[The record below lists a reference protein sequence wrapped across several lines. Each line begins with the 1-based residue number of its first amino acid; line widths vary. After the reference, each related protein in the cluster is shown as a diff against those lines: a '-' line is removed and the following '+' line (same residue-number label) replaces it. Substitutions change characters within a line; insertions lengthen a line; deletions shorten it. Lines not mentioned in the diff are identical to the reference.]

1 MEGGGHPVKE
11 SKADSESHSLY
22 ILLVEPRLNIVK
34 KSRRGSVYKKG
45 VFGKMIKHTVDIS

>member
-34 KSRRGSVYKKG
+34 KKKVEEG
-45 VFGKMIKHTVDIS
+45 VFIRKGYLGK